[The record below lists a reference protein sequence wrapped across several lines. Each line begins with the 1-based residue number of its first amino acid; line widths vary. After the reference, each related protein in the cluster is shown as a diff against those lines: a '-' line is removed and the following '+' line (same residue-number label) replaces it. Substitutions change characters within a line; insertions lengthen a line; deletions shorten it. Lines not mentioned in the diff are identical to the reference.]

1 MFRLMLGFV
10 RKSAVSGNST
20 GSRAVWDEE
29 EPELRAGGLWL
40 GEVTGL
46 RLGDA
51 PGEDG
56 ERTKIFSFF
65 FFFFQLNVQNIKIR
79 STNIKHP
86 F

>member
-1 MFRLMLGFV
+1 MFRLTLGFV

-20 GSRAVWDEE
+20 GSRVAKDEE

-51 PGEDG
+51 PGED
-56 ERTKIFSFF
+56 EEQKYSVSSVYS
-65 FFFFQLNVQNIKIR
+65 L
-79 STNIKHP
+79 
-86 F
+86 